1 MPPTKIQESNTKIVS
16 GAWLPGSYKI
26 EQLHFHWGN
35 NSELESEHTLDSR
48 RHPLEMHLVH
58 FRDDLEDIG
67 AAVAEGKQDSLAV
80 LGFLFQVLHR
90 PNYPPVERC

>member
-1 MPPTKIQESNTKIVS
+1 MD
-16 GAWLPGSYKI
+16 GAA
-26 EQLHFHWGN
+26 FA
-35 NSELESEHTLDSR
+35 
-48 RHPLEMHLVH
+48 LEMHLVH